1 MIRTSQ
7 VVFAGLIIA
16 TLAAVVSAEQG
27 PPVRIVG
34 TIEAVNGG
42 TLKIKSRQGD
52 DTKVEL
58 TSDVKVFGVERRALT
73 DIKPGNFV
81 GVGAVPQ
88 PDGSQKALRVQIF
101 PPGENP
107 NPGFRPWNGASQGT
121 MTNANVDTIVTEV
134 GGHVLT
140 LKYKDG
146 EKKIV
151 ITPETQIVGTV
162 HGDKKE
168 LKIGAAVSIARATR
182 KADGSFEAGRINV
195 GRNGAVPQ

>member
-1 MIRTSQ
+1 MLRTSQ

-16 TLAAVVSAEQG
+16 VLGAMVAAEQG

-34 TIEAVNGG
+34 TIEAVDGG
-42 TLKIKSRQGD
+42 TLKIKSRHGED
-52 DTKVEL
+52 AKVEL
-58 TSDVKVFGVERRALT
+58 TGDVKIFGVERRALT
-73 DIKPGNFV
+73 DIKPGYFI
-81 GVGAVPQ
+81 GVGAVPL

-107 NPGFRPWNGASQGT
+107 NPGFRPWNGASHGT
-121 MTNANVDTIVTEV
+121 MTNANVETIVTDV
-134 GGHVLT
+134 GGHALM

-151 ITPETQIVGTV
+151 IAPETQIVGTV
-162 HGDKKE
+162 QGDKKE
-168 LKIGAAVSIARATR
+168 LKVGAAVSIARAIR

-195 GRNGAVPQ
+195 GRDGIVPQ